1 MANKDDIDRTA
12 NILIFGQKLI
22 EEIDELESSPIFRQS
37 LKQRGKAFK
46 EELEKTVNQV
56 YAACDSAAVLQI
68 IDVGNS
74 IYGEISKLTIVEKQ
88 EFLKT
93 LPDLIKQI
101 KEPKLVNDGS

>member
-12 NILIFGQKLI
+12 NILVYGQKLI
-22 EEIDELESSPIFRQS
+22 EEIDELENLPIFKQS

-56 YAACDSAAVLQI
+56 YKACDSAAVLEI
-68 IDVGNS
+68 IDVGSS
-74 IYGEISKLTIVEKQ
+74 IFDEISKLTIVEKQ

-93 LPDLIKQI
+93 LPDLVKQI
-101 KEPKLVNDGS
+101 KNNGN